1 MTAFIPKPQ
10 DIYDIPIDALDA
22 AFMLHC
28 HDNASIYTSRRE
40 EIPGKLIIYS
50 ITGAKKASQNK
61 LIGEVRFQFV
71 SSDRSRISFETPQ
84 PFPPTWESLENWVDQ
99 DYEYLKRICMT
110 VIGDLK
116 HSHSSNKINSRS
128 NLPGK
133 PSLPQ
138 DDLIF
143 RIASALL
150 EEYLKKKD
158 KGMTRGEVVVIAYE
172 RLNHITTTTEIKDG
186 KRRLGDANHNKD
198 QALLDSAQEQLDIWL
213 NKLYS

>member
-61 LIGEVRFQFV
+61 LIGDVRFQFV
-71 SSDRSRISFETPQ
+71 SSDRTRISFDTPKS
-84 PFPPTWESLENWVDQ
+84 FPPTWDFENWVDQ
-99 DYEYLKRICMT
+99 DYEYLKRLCMT
-110 VIGDLK
+110 VSSDLK
-116 HSHSSNKINSRS
+116 HSHSSNKTNSRS

-133 PSLPQ
+133 PSLSQ

-143 RIASALL
+143 RIALALL

-158 KGMTRGEVVVIAYE
+158 KGMTRGEVVVIANE
-172 RLNHITTTTEIKDG
+172 RLNHITTTTEIKE
-186 KRRLGDANHNKD
+186 RRLGDASWKND
-198 QALLDSAQEQLDIWL
+198 QALIDSAQEQLDAWL

>member
-1 MTAFIPKPQ
+1 MTAYIPKPQ
-10 DIYDIPIDALDA
+10 DIFDIPIDALDA
-22 AFMLHC
+22 AFMLAC

-61 LIGEVRFQFV
+61 LIGDVRFQFV
-71 SSDRSRISFETPQ
+71 SSDRTRISFDTPK
-84 PFPPTWESLENWVDQ
+84 PFPPTWDFENWVDQ

-116 HSHSSNKINSRS
+116 HSYSSNKINSRS

-158 KGMTRGEVVVIAYE
+158 KGMTRGEVVVIANE

-186 KRRLGDANHNKD
+186 KRRLGDASWKND
-198 QALLDSAQEQLDIWL
+198 QALIDSAQEQLDAWL